1 MDKIYYPSHS
11 RGTANYGWLDANY
24 SFSFSN
30 FYDPEKLQFGK
41 LRVLNDDTLKGGTG
55 FGTHAHQNMEIITIP
70 LSGSLRHKDSMGH
83 EAVIK
88 SGEVQVMSAGTG
100 VEHSEFNNN
109 SNESLNMLQLWILP
123 EKHNIA
129 PRYGQKDFSQLL
141 KANTLTTVVAS
152 LESEPNGALQINQN
166 AFLYLGEFEENNS
179 VSHDLKSKDNGV
191 YVFVI
196 EGEVEIDNQ
205 LLQKR
210 DALSISKTVAFE
222 MKFKQASKL
231 LLIEVPLN

>member
-1 MDKIYYPSHS
+1 MDKIFHPSNS

-41 LRVLNDDTLKGGTG
+41 LRVLNDDTIKGGTG
-55 FGTHAHQNMEIITIP
+55 FSTHAHRNMEIITIP

-83 EAVIK
+83 EAVIM

-109 SNESLNMLQLWILP
+109 SDESLNMLQLWILP
-123 EKHNIA
+123 EKQNIA
-129 PRYGQKDFSQLL
+129 PRYAQKDFTEIL
-141 KANTLTTVVAS
+141 KSNSLIQVVAP
-152 LESEPNGALQINQN
+152 LNSEPNGALQINQN
-166 AFLYLGEFEENNS
+166 AFLYLGEFEQNHS
-179 VSHDLKSKDNGV
+179 VSHKLNNIDHGV
-191 YVFVI
+191 YIFVI
-196 EGEVEIDNQ
+196 DGKLEIEDQ
-205 LLQKR
+205 ILQNR
-210 DALSISKTVAFE
+210 DALSINKTEAFE
-222 MKFKQASKL
+222 MKFKEASKL

>member
-41 LRVLNDDTLKGGTG
+41 LRVLNDDTIKGGTG

>member
-1 MDKIYYPSHS
+1 MDKKYHPSHS

-30 FYDPEKLQFGK
+30 FYDPDKLQFGK
-41 LRVLNDDTLKGGTG
+41 LRVLNDDTIKGGTG
-55 FGTHAHQNMEIITIP
+55 FSTHAHQNMEIITIP

-100 VEHSEFNNN
+100 VEHSEFNNK
-109 SNESLNMLQLWILP
+109 SDESLNMLQIWILP

-129 PRYGQKDFSQLL
+129 PRYGQKDFSEHL
-141 KANTLTTVVAS
+141 KVNTFIPVVVP
-152 LESEPNGALQINQN
+152 LNSEANGALQINQD
-166 AFLYLGEFEENNS
+166 AFLFLGEFEQNSS
-179 VSHDLKSKDNGV
+179 VSHKLKNKEHGV

-196 EGEVEIDNQ
+196 EGEAEIDNQ
-205 LLQKR
+205 ILQKR
-210 DALSISKTVAFE
+210 DALSVSGTEAFE